1 MTKREKD
8 EEREHRIKM
17 EAIVDAY
24 CPEEQA
30 MGWYY
35 YLQDRIAFPFK
46 ARCVRERS
54 ISPLH
59 KGEEVVA
66 ESMAPEDD
74 CMHEMYIMVKWKGRS
89 MGLPLAQLEPIS
101 ADEDTIEAV
110 GDWRYWVD
118 RGYEFG

>member
-1 MTKREKD
+1 MAKRGKN
-8 EEREHRIKM
+8 EEREHRIEM
-17 EAIVDAY
+17 EATVDAY
-24 CPEEQA
+24 GPEEQA

-46 ARCVRERS
+46 ARCIQERS
-54 ISPLH
+54 ISPLC
-59 KGEEVVA
+59 KGDEVVA

-74 CMHEMYIMVKWKGRS
+74 CMHEMFVMVKWKGRS
-89 MGLPLAQLEPIS
+89 MGLPLAQLEPVS

-110 GDWRYWVD
+110 GDWHYWVD

>member
-1 MTKREKD
+1 MAKRVKD
-8 EEREHRIKM
+8 EEREHRIEM

-24 CPEEQA
+24 GPEEQA

-35 YLQDRIAFPFK
+35 YLQDKIAFPFK
-46 ARCVRERS
+46 AHCIRERS
-54 ISPLH
+54 ISPLR

-74 CMHEMYIMVKWKGRS
+74 CLHEMFIIVKWKGRS

-101 ADEDTIEAV
+101 ADEDTTEAV
-110 GDWRYWVD
+110 GDWHYWVD